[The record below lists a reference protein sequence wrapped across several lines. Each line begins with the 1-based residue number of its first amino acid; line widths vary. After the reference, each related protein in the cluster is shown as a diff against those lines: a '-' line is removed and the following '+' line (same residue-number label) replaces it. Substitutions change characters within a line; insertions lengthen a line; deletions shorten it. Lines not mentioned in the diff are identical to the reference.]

1 MVFWSENHLILYQ
14 SSEFLVR
21 QWRGVSG
28 VAEAAFARC
37 RGRVLTFLRQKLRD
51 GFFEF
56 NSNCYI
62 LFTLSALLNLVDFAS
77 DAEVK
82 SLALEVV
89 HKLLGQL
96 LAFAM
101 PTGCFF
107 SVTGR
112 AYLKHRLCGVGYDVN
127 SVIFLL
133 TGADQCP
140 SPPLASAASFLATSS
155 YEPPLEVLQQFRD
168 PTVSFHVGRDLGTM
182 LRDLQ
187 SDSNLADQDFVP
199 FLWSMGAYFV
209 PRVIRETI
217 EFLNLTQR
225 TPGCPSLWEHET
237 FAAVGHLRLLPIS
250 VMKFMSRKLKPL
262 TGGSV
267 LTNQRV
273 SLYKDF
279 DHEVLLATVRS
290 KENGMVGYQKTPFIA
305 VLGVASIWTASG
317 DGPRTING
325 ANEIVSHSS
334 LPATR
339 QYANIALL
347 SYRASSAL
355 TKFNLDSQV
364 FAHFPTNDFDEFCV
378 AESVNTSMNSDRSGL
393 LRWAFARTKESYLAL
408 GSDCLVYK
416 PEAKP
421 QFVAAHEECCWVCV
435 VGSAADFGTFD
446 QFKLLCEQCE
456 AVSTDAVLTVQV
468 PSVLC
473 LDKTTSPD
481 CRSTGEIE
489 TRTLQCH
496 WKDGETVNEDDECDD
511 VVNDGSGLAASESI
525 VNGSKPLAVPS
536 YSKSNS
542 SLSAVSICSDDSIDL
557 AERPVDFRAA
567 ATEEGVNGSSAKA
580 LEVSSQHDHDVEDE
594 VENESA
600 LFKMFGSALGG
611 PSKMKLW

>member
-1 MVFWSENHLILYQ
+1 M
-14 SSEFLVR
+14 
-21 QWRGVSG
+21 
-28 VAEAAFARC
+28 
-37 RGRVLTFLRQKLRD
+37 TFLRQKLRD

-56 NSNCYI
+56 NSPCYI

-82 SLALEVV
+82 SLALEAV
-89 HKLLGQL
+89 HKLLGQV

-101 PTGCFF
+101 PTGCFY

-112 AYLKHRLCGVGYDVN
+112 AYLKHRICGTGYDVN
-127 SVIFLL
+127 AVIFLL

-155 YEPPLEVLQQFRD
+155 YLPPLEVLKQFRE
-168 PTVSFHVGRDLGTM
+168 PMTVFHIGRDLGTT

-187 SDSNLADQDFVP
+187 SDSNLADKDFVP

-217 EFLNLTQR
+217 DFLNLTQR
-225 TPGCPSLWEHET
+225 TPGCPNLWKHET
-237 FAAVGHLRLLPIS
+237 FEAVGHLRLLPIS
-250 VMKFMSRKLKPL
+250 AMKFMSRKLKPL

-279 DHEVLLATVRS
+279 DNEVLLATVRS

-305 VLGVASIWTASG
+305 VLGMASVWTASG

-347 SYRASSAL
+347 SYRSSSTL
-355 TKFNLDSQV
+355 TKFNLGSQV
-364 FAHFPTNDFDEFCV
+364 FAHFPTHEFDEYCV
-378 AESVNTSMNSDRSGL
+378 SEVVSATLDSKKNG
-393 LRWAFARTKESYLAL
+393 LRWAFARTKQSYLAI
-408 GSDCLVYK
+408 GSDCLIYQ

-421 QFVAAHEECCWVCV
+421 QFVAAHEECCWICV

-446 QFKLLCEQCE
+446 QFQQLCERCE
-456 AVSTDAVLTVQV
+456 AVSTDVVLTVQV
-468 PSVLC
+468 PSALC
-473 LDKTTSPD
+473 LEKT
-481 CRSTGEIE
+481 STDDSQSGSESA
-489 TRTLQCH
+489 TKTLQCY
-496 WKDGETVNEDDECDD
+496 WKDSGTPNGDDDCEGIGDDGDDITTEECIVGGRSDPSMEQP
-511 VVNDGSGLAASESI
+511 SGLDMH
-525 VNGSKPLAVPS
+525 GSNL
-536 YSKSNS
+536 
-542 SLSAVSICSDDSIDL
+542 VSITMSPEISGL
-557 AERPVDFRAA
+557 RPENQVVVSAA
-567 ATEEGVNGSSAKA
+567 AAAEDGANGSSTGAHNVA
-580 LEVSSQHDHDVEDE
+580 VYSTQQDHELEDE
-594 VENESA
+594 VDNEGGGA
-600 LFKMFGSALGG
+600 VFKLFGSALRAPG
-611 PSKMKLW
+611 KIKFW